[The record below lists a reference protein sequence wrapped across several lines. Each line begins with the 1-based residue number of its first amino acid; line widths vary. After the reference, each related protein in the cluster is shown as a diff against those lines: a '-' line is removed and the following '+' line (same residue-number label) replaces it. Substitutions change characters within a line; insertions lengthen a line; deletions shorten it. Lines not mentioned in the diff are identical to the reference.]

1 MGNPETLLSL
11 LVTVLV
17 VGVFMAPVA
26 GGWLI
31 GEMLVVSIF
40 GFPVEA
46 IPLLTVITTIT
57 DIPNTVLNTTGNTVS
72 SMLVARLVEGKNW
85 LKGEV
90 QSLKKVG

>member
-1 MGNPETLLSL
+1 M
-11 LVTVLV
+11 
-17 VGVFMAPVA
+17 
-26 GGWLI
+26 
-31 GEMLVVSIF
+31 VSIF

-85 LKGEV
+85 LKDEV
-90 QSLKKVG
+90 TNLKKVG

>member
-1 MGNPETLLSL
+1 M
-11 LVTVLV
+11 
-17 VGVFMAPVA
+17 
-26 GGWLI
+26 
-31 GEMLVVSIF
+31 VSIF

-46 IPLLTVITTIT
+46 IPLLAVITTIT

-85 LKGEV
+85 LKDEV

>member
-1 MGNPETLLSL
+1 M
-11 LVTVLV
+11 
-17 VGVFMAPVA
+17 
-26 GGWLI
+26 
-31 GEMLVVSIF
+31 VSIF

-85 LKGEV
+85 LKEEV
-90 QSLKKVG
+90 ETLKKAS

>member
-1 MGNPETLLSL
+1 M
-11 LVTVLV
+11 
-17 VGVFMAPVA
+17 
-26 GGWLI
+26 
-31 GEMLVVSIF
+31 VSIF

-85 LKGEV
+85 LKDEI
-90 QSLKKVG
+90 QNLKKVG

>member
-1 MGNPETLLSL
+1 M
-11 LVTVLV
+11 
-17 VGVFMAPVA
+17 
-26 GGWLI
+26 
-31 GEMLVVSIF
+31 VSIF

-85 LKGEV
+85 LKDEV
-90 QSLKKVG
+90 TNLKK

>member
-1 MGNPETLLSL
+1 
-11 LVTVLV
+11 
-17 VGVFMAPVA
+17 
-26 GGWLI
+26 
-31 GEMLVVSIF
+31 MLVVSIF

-85 LKGEV
+85 IKDEV
-90 QSLKKVG
+90 QSIKRAG

>member
-1 MGNPETLLSL
+1 M
-11 LVTVLV
+11 
-17 VGVFMAPVA
+17 
-26 GGWLI
+26 
-31 GEMLVVSIF
+31 VSIF

-85 LKGEV
+85 LKDEV

>member
-1 MGNPETLLSL
+1 M
-11 LVTVLV
+11 
-17 VGVFMAPVA
+17 
-26 GGWLI
+26 
-31 GEMLVVSIF
+31 VSIF

-85 LKGEV
+85 IKDEV
-90 QSLKKVG
+90 QSIKRVG

>member
-1 MGNPETLLSL
+1 M
-11 LVTVLV
+11 
-17 VGVFMAPVA
+17 
-26 GGWLI
+26 
-31 GEMLVVSIF
+31 VSIF

-85 LKGEV
+85 LKDEI

>member
-1 MGNPETLLSL
+1 M
-11 LVTVLV
+11 
-17 VGVFMAPVA
+17 
-26 GGWLI
+26 
-31 GEMLVVSIF
+31 VSIF

-85 LKGEV
+85 LKDEV
-90 QSLKKVG
+90 QGLKKVG

>member
-1 MGNPETLLSL
+1 
-11 LVTVLV
+11 
-17 VGVFMAPVA
+17 
-26 GGWLI
+26 
-31 GEMLVVSIF
+31 MLVVSIF

-85 LKGEV
+85 LKEEV
-90 QSLKKVG
+90 ETLKKAS